1 MATGGRV
8 LGGSKGRKAKKGKK
22 KSRRVARG
30 DADHRLQRVQH
41 DGSVEQARRE
51 LRVRAEQEDQQRRR
65 PDPDPHVRPAA
76 SRVPC
81 ANATEACSTRAWSA
95 PTQPAAE
102 AVTAKP
108 SHRAHHAAA
117 APFGASLVAAA
128 SASAASAEATSTRS
142 IAAASR
148 AGLGSAQELS
158 GRVAV
163 YPNSGE
169 VKRREHGQ
177 LVSTGGET
185 CCARGHPRRVS
196 PDKRLGLL
204 EAVSP
209 PMSASLPVSASSS
222 ASAGSA
228 CARRTSPAVPSQ
240 RRGDPRLRSGE
251 PSCGLDTVEHRLL
264 RAAELLIS
272 ADYILIAAG
281 AGFSADSGLKVYK
294 DIANVEA
301 YKKMRLTY
309 GDLCT
314 PDWLQRDPELFFGFW
329 GSCFND
335 YMDTSPHAGYHICR
349 EWCETL
355 NVRRAPKE
363 GVSGDAAA
371 QALPRALQ
379 RLSLATQA
387 GKSAGDGHGKARRKW
402 SRGVDA
408 PVKKCDI
415 FVYTSNVDTAFERV
429 GFPREQV
436 LEIHGNCCDWQCA
449 KPDRCREDTWRI
461 PRQHRFE
468 VYKDTMRSPR
478 WTFAPDQQAARRQTR
493 SPVLPILLPAQL
505 GMERGHSDSDED
517 ASSSSRPSLHSA
529 SDLVGASASCCA
541 RASEGAL
548 HAVQGPTVAVSSSPS
563 DGARVSGVA
572 DASNRQSLHKPSPRG
587 RSPSALVAAAH
598 AVAPTSSSS
607 PLTLAPK
614 GLSPYSSSSSHAMA
628 RPIKSEARGDKV
640 LNHIRCPCCGRAAR
654 PNVLMFDDEDWVP
667 VETKAYKT
675 FAKNAVKSMEER
687 GAKLVIVEGGCGKR
701 VPTVRLNSEKLV
713 ARGAH
718 LIRINLDYP
727 SAPCKAAGR
736 TIPLQMNVLPALQGI
751 DAAIK
756 RLMGPRSVE

>member
-8 LGGSKGRKAKKGKK
+8 LGGTKERKAKKGKK

-41 DGSVEQARRE
+41 DWSVEQARGE

-81 ANATEACSTRAWSA
+81 AYATEACSTRAWSA

-108 SHRAHHAAA
+108 SHRAH
-117 APFGASLVAAA
+117 
-128 SASAASAEATSTRS
+128 
-142 IAAASR
+142 
-148 AGLGSAQELS
+148 
-158 GRVAV
+158 
-163 YPNSGE
+163 
-169 VKRREHGQ
+169 Q
-177 LVSTGGET
+177 LT
-185 CCARGHPRRVS
+185 
-196 PDKRLGLL
+196 
-204 EAVSP
+204 
-209 PMSASLPVSASSS
+209 VSASSS

-228 CARRTSPAVPSQ
+228 FARRTSPAVPSQ

-371 QALPRALQ
+371 RALPRALQ

-387 GKSAGDGHGKARRKW
+387 GKSAGDGHGNAGRKW

-461 PRQHRFE
+461 PTQHRFE

-505 GMERGHSDSDED
+505 GMEQGHSDSDED
-517 ASSSSRPSLHSA
+517 ASSSSRPS
-529 SDLVGASASCCA
+529 
-541 RASEGAL
+541 
-548 HAVQGPTVAVSSSPS
+548 
-563 DGARVSGVA
+563 
-572 DASNRQSLHKPSPRG
+572 
-587 RSPSALVAAAH
+587 
-598 AVAPTSSSS
+598 
-607 PLTLAPK
+607 
-614 GLSPYSSSSSHAMA
+614 
-628 RPIKSEARGDKV
+628 
-640 LNHIRCPCCGRAAR
+640 
-654 PNVLMFDDEDWVP
+654 
-667 VETKAYKT
+667 
-675 FAKNAVKSMEER
+675 
-687 GAKLVIVEGGCGKR
+687 
-701 VPTVRLNSEKLV
+701 
-713 ARGAH
+713 
-718 LIRINLDYP
+718 
-727 SAPCKAAGR
+727 
-736 TIPLQMNVLPALQGI
+736 
-751 DAAIK
+751 
-756 RLMGPRSVE
+756 